1 MLMTYTG
8 QVYPI
13 RQYYPY
19 ISEEMAVKW
28 VNISNDVRNL
38 KLTVEEHAVI
48 LAICLT
54 FTGKSK
60 GVGGGRGE
68 NKEIKRGKGKKY
80 CGENET
86 DRKKYLEKKQY

>member
-1 MLMTYTG
+1 MLMTYKG

-28 VNISNDVRNL
+28 VNISDDVRNL
-38 KLTVEEHAVI
+38 KLTKEEHAVI

-60 GVGGGRGE
+60 GEKGLGGWAE
-68 NKEIKRGKGKKY
+68 NKEI
-80 CGENET
+80 
-86 DRKKYLEKKQY
+86 